1 MKPLILTMQAFGPY
15 AGIET
20 IDFTS
25 LGNRTMF
32 VISGKT
38 GAGKTTI
45 FDAISYAIYGKASGE
60 DRNGPELRSQFASD
74 DVTTEVSLEF
84 TLKNKR
90 YHIIRSPQ
98 QEKKKKSG
106 EGTTIVGA
114 KGELYKWNDDG
125 EKVLIA
131 SKVSEVDEKI
141 KEIMLIDSN
150 QFRQILMIPQG
161 EFRKLLTSESKD
173 KEVILQRLFHTQIFK
188 MVEER
193 LKTEATE
200 LKKAVE
206 DQVQARTEAIR
217 KIHANTNEE
226 LISLMEK
233 GITNDAVILP
243 LLRDEIESMSS
254 MLDEMKIE
262 VTNKQNERDDIIKK
276 HTEAKTLMNQ
286 FTSMEELKN
295 TKVQLESQQSD
306 YSKKEDEIRLA
317 QKADVLGKQEELCH
331 RLNRELKEAQAS
343 FSNMQEELRQ
353 LSGVLEVQ
361 KEAFEKETANE
372 HERIEVAEKIS
383 RLQTMKEDVYSFALL
398 QNEYSTIKN
407 ELGLKTTRHLQV
419 EKEMNLTEATIKQLQ
434 EEKAKIEQAQLT
446 YSENQRLMDQLE
458 GEIQRLDKYEKALN
472 QNKNLYQ
479 SYHLKQNIH
488 DTEASRYQDARDTL
502 THLEDKW
509 MSGQAA
515 ILATRLVQ
523 GENCPVCGSE
533 HHPTPAHAISGELPN
548 EDDLKAAKHQVTLSE
563 KSKAKAELEFFQA
576 QSEKQSSDR
585 EVTSYFSEVIKSRPD
600 FKEEDL
606 SDVKSHVAMEKEKLQ
621 IVQQR
626 LFTLIHSIESVKT
639 ELKATEDKREL
650 LQAEKLKLELEL
662 KELHVKFTQL
672 ETNLKRMLH
681 VIPENLRSI
690 SSFENAV
697 KDANEKL
704 LSLKEALEKA
714 QQNFVGTKEKHS
726 SAATKVEM
734 TEQLVKSRNAALETE
749 RVAFKESMIQQGFP
763 TYRDYEAAKKTEQE
777 VKILETEIRS
787 FRDRL
792 GAVTAQF
799 NQLTSLLKDVQVPEL
814 QVIETELQKVT
825 VELEALDQEHRDL
838 FMKKRDNVEILTKV
852 EALNE
857 QMKTLEDRYNLIG
870 HLYEISKGQNSYR
883 ITFERFV
890 LASFLEDI
898 LREANIRLLKMTSG
912 RYHLERK
919 KDRSKGSAQSGLE
932 LLVHDQYTGQE
943 RHVKTLSGGESFKAA
958 LALALGLA
966 DVVQNYSG
974 GVSLETMFID
984 EGFGT
989 LDPESL
995 DQAIESLIEIQSSGR
1010 LVGIISHVP
1019 ELKERIDARLEVI
1032 AMQTGSR
1039 TEFVFTN

>member
-1 MKPLILTMQAFGPY
+1 MKPLKLTMQAFGPY
-15 AGIET
+15 AGVET

-74 DVTTEVSLEF
+74 DVTTEVELEF

-106 EGTTIVGA
+106 EGTTLVGA
-114 KGELYKWNDDG
+114 KGELYKWNEDG

-141 KEIMLIDSN
+141 KEIMHIDSN

-173 KEVILQRLFHTQIFK
+173 KEVILQRLFHTQIYK

-206 DQVQARTEAIR
+206 DQVQARAEALR
-217 KIHANTNEE
+217 KINAYTNEE

-243 LLRDEIESMSS
+243 LLRDEIINMSS

-262 VTNKQNERDDIIKK
+262 VTKKKNERDDIIKK
-276 HTEAKTLMNQ
+276 HTEAKALMNQ

-295 TKVQLESQQSD
+295 TKEQLESQQSD
-306 YSKKEDEIRLA
+306 YFKKEDEIRLA

-331 RLNRELKEAQAS
+331 RLSRDLKEAQTS
-343 FSNMQEELRQ
+343 FSNMQEDVRR
-353 LSGVLEVQ
+353 LSEELEVR
-361 KEAFEKETANE
+361 KEAFEKETAKE
-372 HERIEVAEKIS
+372 QERIEVADTIS
-383 RLQTMKEDVYSFALL
+383 KLQSMKDDVHSFAVL
-398 QNEYSTIKN
+398 QNEYSAIEK
-407 ELGLKTTRHLQV
+407 EIGLKNSRLEQV
-419 EKEMNLTEATIKQLQ
+419 EKELSLTDNCIKNLQ
-434 EEKAKIEQAQLT
+434 EEKAKVEQAQLT
-446 YSENQRLMDQLE
+446 YSENQRIHDQIE
-458 GEIQRLDKYEKALN
+458 AEIERLDKYENALK
-472 QNKNLYQ
+472 QNKNLNQLYL
-479 SYHLKQNIH
+479 LKQNIH
-488 DTEASRYQDARDTL
+488 EKEANHYQDARDTL
-502 THLEDKW
+502 AHLEEKW

-515 ILATRLVQ
+515 LLATRLVH
-523 GENCPVCGSE
+523 GENCPVCGSDD
-533 HHPTPAHAISGELPN
+533 HPAPAHATS
-548 EDDLKAAKHQVTLSE
+548 EDFPDEGDLKAAKQQVTLLE
-563 KSKAKAELEFFQA
+563 KSKASAESEFFQA
-576 QSEKQSSDR
+576 QSQKQSSDR
-585 EVTSYFSEVIKSRPD
+585 EVVAYYSEVVKSRPE

-606 SDVKSHVAMEKEKLQ
+606 SDIKSHVAMEKEKLHG
-621 IVQQR
+621 VQHR
-626 LFTLIHSIESVKT
+626 LYTLINSLEKLKA
-639 ELKATEDKREL
+639 ELKGEEEKRDF
-650 LQAEKLKLELEL
+650 LQAEKLKLEADL
-662 KELHVKFTQL
+662 KELNVKFTQL
-672 ETNLKRMLH
+672 DTNLTRMLH
-681 VIPENLRSI
+681 VIPEHLRSI
-690 SSFENAV
+690 SSFEKAV
-697 KDANEKL
+697 KEANGKL
-704 LSLKEALEKA
+704 LSLKEALENA
-714 QQNFVGTKEKHS
+714 QQNFLETKEKY
-726 SAATKVEM
+726 SAVIAKLEM
-734 TEQLVKSRNAALETE
+734 TEQLVKSRSTDLETE
-749 RVAFKESMIQQGFP
+749 RDTFKESMIKQGFQM
-763 TYRDYEAAKKTEQE
+763 YREYETAKKTEQE

-799 NQLTSLLKDVQVPEL
+799 NQLAGLLKDVQVPEL
-814 QVIETELQKVT
+814 QVIEAELQKVT
-825 VELEALDQEHRDL
+825 VELEELDQRHRDL
-838 FMKKRDNVEILTKV
+838 FMKKRDNEDILLKV
-852 EALNE
+852 EGLNE
-857 QMKTLEDRYNLIG
+857 EMKSLEERYNLIG
-870 HLYEISKGQNSYR
+870 HLFEISKGQNSYR

-966 DVVQNYSG
+966 DVVQNYAG

-1032 AMQTGSR
+1032 ALQTGSR